1 MKGIAEG
8 VWLAPGGAG
17 LDALNGL
24 SRVNIALTLLSCP
37 LEVGRDGLGSLD
49 LSRLNRALRN
59 PTTNRLRE
67 VGGLGLLDD
76 LPRDFSFL
84 RFGILSAIPVAQPY
98 A

>member
-24 SRVNIALTLLSCP
+24 SRVNIALSRP